1 MAQALLKAVDIE
13 KNFAGVRALKGVSLE
28 IMPGEIHCLAGENGC
43 GKSTLIKVISGVHP
57 RDGGTLEFNG
67 KAMDNFSPIDAI
79 KAAASRESPIS
90 DTCH

>member
-1 MAQALLKAVDIE
+1 MAQALLKAVNIE
-13 KNFAGVRALKGVSLE
+13 KHFAGVKALKGVSLE

-67 KAMDNFSPIDAI
+67 KVMDKFSPIDAI
-79 KAAASRESPIS
+79 MA
-90 DTCH
+90 